1 MLLLHRRGAGGASF
15 RGGGE
20 RPSFGFAPA
29 ASGPPAVLPLRAA
42 GADAG
47 RGATAARRSAAISA
61 TVDSFRFGAA
71 VEPACRP
78 AGGDSE
84 GHDKVADATLRTAAA
99 ATTTAAIA
107 AAAPG
112 GPRRPPARR

>member
-1 MLLLHRRGAGGASF
+1 MLHRRASSRSADTAALSAGEALAVLLPLHRRGASGASF

-71 VEPACRP
+71 VE
-78 AGGDSE
+78 
-84 GHDKVADATLRTAAA
+84 LRLS
-99 ATTTAAIA
+99 
-107 AAAPG
+107 PG
-112 GPRRPPARR
+112 WR